1 VNPAEQSSPEATTAA
16 WMAAVANRDANG
28 LRALLTDDYELWAN
42 GAPPVIGPDAAVQTI
57 HNAISKFRIE
67 QSFELRD
74 TISASDFTFQ
84 WGVERIT
91 LIPVDGGD
99 ATTVLQRT
107 MLLFR
112 RGDDGRW
119 RYARGMTNAMS

>member
-1 VNPAEQSSPEATTAA
+1 
-16 WMAAVANRDANG
+16 MAAVANRDASA
-28 LRALLTDDYELWAN
+28 LRELLTDDYELWAN
-42 GAPPVIGPDAAVQTI
+42 GAPPVNGPDAAVEKM
-57 HNAISKFRIE
+57 HNAIGRFRIE

-74 TISASDFTFQ
+74 TIAAADWTFQ

-91 LIPVDGGD
+91 LTPLEGGD
-99 ATTVLQRT
+99 ATTVVQRT

-119 RYARGMTNAMS
+119 RYARGMTNATT